1 MANTLFSGQ
10 LASKIGTQAT
20 FMKQMAFSVE
30 QEIAMGNRQS
40 IRTRAQIDNGKLL
53 HPLKWR
59 L

>member
-53 HPLKWR
+53 HPLK
-59 L
+59 